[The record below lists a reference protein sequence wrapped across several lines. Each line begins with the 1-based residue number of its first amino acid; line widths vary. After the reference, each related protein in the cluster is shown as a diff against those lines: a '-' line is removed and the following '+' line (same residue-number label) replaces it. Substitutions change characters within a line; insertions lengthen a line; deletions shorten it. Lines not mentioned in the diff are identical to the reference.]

1 MFRSS
6 FDKNLDS
13 ATSHLRLEPDWPS
26 IMMICDGINQKDV
39 TPKNA
44 FAAIKKKMNSPNP
57 HSAYYALLVL
67 ESVVKNCGVPMHD
80 EVFTKDNCKM
90 FSQFLEQTSHENV
103 RTKMLELIQ
112 TWAYAF
118 RLSDKYQAIKDTLTI
133 LKTNGHPF
141 PELKEADAMFTTTN
155 APNWADGKVCHRCR
169 VEFTITNRK
178 HHCRHCGQV
187 FCGQCTTKQCPLPKY
202 GIEKEVRVCDGCYAQ
217 LQRPNS
223 AKTAIHAADSDLPAE
238 YLNSSLAQQVQTPP
252 RKSEQELKEEEE
264 LQLAIALSQS
274 EAEIK
279 KQQKQQP
286 ASFLNFINIGHITAY
301 RLQQRSPSPEASAP
315 KEVVEENNPDLEKYL
330 NRSYWEQRKINDSPM
345 ASPSAPSPMPPTPQP
360 QQSGQS
366 QVAPAANDFRPK
378 TTDEQKIDEFAASMR
393 ASVEIFVNRMKS
405 NSSRGRSIANDSAVQ
420 SLFMNLTSMH
430 SQQLSYIKELD
441 DKRMW
446 YEQLQD
452 KITQIK
458 DSRAALDLLR
468 QEHAEKLRLMAEEQE
483 RQRQIQMAQKL
494 EIMRKKKQEYL
505 QYQRQIALKRIQD
518 QEREMQLR
526 QEQQIAQYRISQTA
540 FPFMPALAAGR
551 IVQNSP
557 PHQMTAGVYNPYTQG
572 AMSVGG
578 GAAMPP
584 YSPSMATAMPGM
596 YTHSPNLQPPPPQ
609 AANII
614 PQQQQHQIQGALT
627 NVVPSQPL
635 GNEQQQQLS
644 QLSQQQVVPPQRQQ
658 HQIVNEI
665 QATQPHERQPQQL
678 GQVMLQQQHV
688 IHSQA
693 PIPNAPNP
701 PPPTHIA
708 MAPPPPST
716 PPQQQQQQQQAQ
728 QTQASSQMDNQIQ
741 AINSAPVPPQH
752 EPEPKALAVSKEPAT
767 AELISFD

>member
-1 MFRSS
+1 MFKSS
-6 FDKNLDS
+6 FDKNLDN

-26 IMMICDGINQKDV
+26 IMMICDEINQKDV
-39 TPKNA
+39 MPKNA
-44 FAAIKKKMNSPNP
+44 FAAIKKKMISPNP
-57 HSAYYALLVL
+57 HSAFYALLVL

-90 FSQFLEQTSHENV
+90 FSQFLEQTNHENV
-103 RTKMLELIQ
+103 RSKMLELIQ

-141 PELKEADAMFTTTN
+141 PELKEADAMFATNN

-169 VEFTITNRK
+169 VEFTLTNRK

-202 GIEKEVRVCDGCYAQ
+202 GIEKEVRVCDGCYTL
-217 LQRPNS
+217 LQRPSS
-223 AKTAIHAADSDLPAE
+223 AKTAIHAAESDLPAE

-279 KQQKQQP
+279 KQQKQQQSL
-286 ASFLNFINIGHITAY
+286 ATY
-301 RLQQRSPSPEASAP
+301 RFQQRSPSPEAPSAP
-315 KEVVEENNPDLEKYL
+315 KETVEENNPDLEKYL
-330 NRSYWEQRKINDSPM
+330 NRSYWEQRKISDSPM

-360 QQSGQS
+360 QQGDQS
-366 QVAPAANDFRPK
+366 EAAPAVNDFRSK
-378 TTDEQKIDEFAASMR
+378 ATDEQKIDEFANNMR
-393 ASVEIFVNRMKS
+393 ANVEIFVNRMKS

-468 QEHAEKLRLMAEEQE
+468 QEHTEKLRLMAEEQE

-505 QYQRQIALKRIQD
+505 QYQRQMALKRIQE

-540 FPFMPALAAGR
+540 FPFMPALAGGR
-551 IVQNSP
+551 IAQNSP
-557 PHQMTAGVYNPYTQG
+557 PHQMTTGGYNTYTP
-572 AMSVGG
+572 AATSVGG
-578 GAAMPP
+578 AAAMPP
-584 YSPSMATAMPGM
+584 YSPAMATAMPGM
-596 YTHSPNLQPPPPQ
+596 YTHSPSLQPPPPQ
-609 AANII
+609 AVNMM
-614 PQQQQHQIQGALT
+614 PQQPHQIQGPLANMIPT
-627 NVVPSQPL
+627 QPL

-644 QLSQQQVVPPQRQQ
+644 QLPQQHVVPPQRQQ
-658 HQIVNEI
+658 HQVVNEL
-665 QATQPHERQPQQL
+665 QTTQSHEQQQQQL
-678 GQVMLQQQHV
+678 GHVMLQRQQV
-688 IHSQA
+688 MHSQA
-693 PIPNAPNP
+693 PIPNAPNAP
-701 PPPTHIA
+701 SHIV
-708 MAPPPPST
+708 MAPPPSST
-716 PPQQQQQQQQAQ
+716 PPQQQQQAQ
-728 QTQASSQMDNQIQ
+728 QSQAPSVPSQADNQIQ
-741 AINSAPVPPQH
+741 AINSAPAPPQH
-752 EPEPKALAVSKEPAT
+752 EPEPAKVPASKEPAT